1 MSIATIAKNGALSL
15 SLLVSA
21 ATAASEPLI
30 EHWVALAWERHPD
43 GQAARLL
50 PEVERV
56 QIAGTGAWMPP
67 QSELDI
73 QSDGLTTLKLSQMI
87 PWPGKISAMRRSQQ
101 GKTEMA
107 RADSAK
113 ARQELARSVR
123 EAAWMEWMAREKLAV
138 LRSQAGIVQN
148 LSESATRNL
157 SQGMGS
163 AAEAW
168 LTRARSES
176 LESQVQSTEAELA
189 AARAMRE
196 SWTGKSQDSLSPAL
210 PERPNW
216 DDSALV
222 QASLKRPD
230 IEAMRRE
237 AHMREAM
244 KAASERALKPD
255 LMGGVMLMR
264 MTNGMPGVGV
274 MAGMSL
280 PFAPWARGMTDGNVA
295 AEEVRGRLAA
305 LRGAAMGTMA
315 RAQIADHAARAR
327 GAWKAL
333 RRLDS
338 LVTPGQESAL
348 EETRRRYAQGR
359 EMLAMVL
366 AMEEMVRMTRMEAIM
381 RRGEYELEKVRLADA
396 AGLDDL
402 GGAR

>member
-1 MSIATIAKNGALSL
+1 MSIATIAGNGALALCLL
-15 SLLVSA
+15 SSI
-21 ATAASEPLI
+21 ATASEPVI
-30 EHWVALAWERHPD
+30 ERWVALAWERHPD

-50 PEVERV
+50 PEIERV

-87 PWPGKISAMRRSQQ
+87 PWPGKTSAMRRSQE

-123 EAAWMEWMAREKLAV
+123 EAAWMEWMAHEKLAL
-138 LRSQAGIVQN
+138 LRSQAEIVQN
-148 LSESATRNL
+148 LSESAARNL

-163 AAEAW
+163 ASEAW
-168 LTRARSES
+168 LTRARAEV
-176 LESQVQSTEAELA
+176 LENQVQSAEAELA
-189 AARAMRE
+189 SARAMRE
-196 SWTGKSQDSLSPAL
+196 SWTGKSEDSLRPAL
-210 PERPNW
+210 PERPDW
-216 DDSALV
+216 DDSTLAR
-222 QASLKRPD
+222 ASLNRPD
-230 IEAMRRE
+230 IEAMHRE

-244 KAASERALKPD
+244 KAASKRALRPD

-295 AEEVRGRLAA
+295 AEEVRERLAS

-338 LVTPGQESAL
+338 LVTPGQQSAL

-381 RRGEYELEKVRLADA
+381 RRGEYELEKVRLAEA
-396 AGLDDL
+396 TGLDNL